1 MNGSLTVTLKKLVIV
16 PVSVMYHLESFFV
29 FESLN
34 IAFPCKTSKL
44 MRFLGFCLFLVAFTV
59 LFVVGVAAAVVV
71 AVVVVVVVVAVIVVV
86 AVVIVVVVVVVVTA
100 AAAAAA
106 VFTCVS
112 DIFVI
117 VFSFL

>member
-71 AVVVVVVVVAVIVVV
+71 VAVVVVVVVVVVIVVV
-86 AVVIVVVVVVVVTA
+86 AVVVVA
-100 AAAAAA
+100 AAV

>member
-59 LFVVGVAAAVVV
+59 LFVVGVAAVVVVV
-71 AVVVVVVVVAVIVVV
+71 AVVVVIVVV
-86 AVVIVVVVVVVVTA
+86 AVVVVA
-100 AAAAAA
+100 AAV

>member
-16 PVSVMYHLESFFV
+16 PVSAMYHLESFFV

-71 AVVVVVVVVAVIVVV
+71 VAVVVVVVIVVV
-86 AVVIVVVVVVVVTA
+86 AVVV
-100 AAAAAA
+100 AAAA
-106 VFTCVS
+106 VAVVFTCVC

>member
-71 AVVVVVVVVAVIVVV
+71 VAVVVVIVVV
-86 AVVIVVVVVVVVTA
+86 AVVVVA
-100 AAAAAA
+100 AAV

>member
-16 PVSVMYHLESFFV
+16 PVTVMYHLESFFV

-71 AVVVVVVVVAVIVVV
+71 AVVVVVVAVIVVV

-106 VFTCVS
+106 AVFTCVS

>member
-71 AVVVVVVVVAVIVVV
+71 VAVVVVVVIVVV
-86 AVVIVVVVVVVVTA
+86 AVVVVA
-100 AAAAAA
+100 AAVAV

>member
-71 AVVVVVVVVAVIVVV
+71 VAVVVIVVV
-86 AVVIVVVVVVVVTA
+86 AVVVVA
-100 AAAAAA
+100 AAV

>member
-1 MNGSLTVTLKKLVIV
+1 MNRSLTVTLKKLVIV
-16 PVSVMYHLESFFV
+16 PVTVMYHLESFFV

-71 AVVVVVVVVAVIVVV
+71 VAVVIVVV
-86 AVVIVVVVVVVVTA
+86 AVVVVA
-100 AAAAAA
+100 AAV

>member
-16 PVSVMYHLESFFV
+16 PVSTMYHLESFFV

-59 LFVVGVAAAVVV
+59 LFVVGVTAAVVVV
-71 AVVVVVVVVAVIVVV
+71 AVVVVIVVV
-86 AVVIVVVVVVVVTA
+86 AVVVVA
-100 AAAAAA
+100 AAV

>member
-71 AVVVVVVVVAVIVVV
+71 VAVVVVVVIVVV
-86 AVVIVVVVVVVVTA
+86 AVVVA
-100 AAAAAA
+100 AAAVAV

>member
-71 AVVVVVVVVAVIVVV
+71 VAVVVVVIVVV
-86 AVVIVVVVVVVVTA
+86 AVVVVA
-100 AAAAAA
+100 AAVAV

>member
-16 PVSVMYHLESFFV
+16 PVTVMYHLESFFV

-71 AVVVVVVVVAVIVVV
+71 VAVVIVVV
-86 AVVIVVVVVVVVTA
+86 AVVVVA
-100 AAAAAA
+100 AAV

>member
-71 AVVVVVVVVAVIVVV
+71 VAVVVV
-86 AVVIVVVVVVVVTA
+86 A
-100 AAAAAA
+100 AAV

>member
-1 MNGSLTVTLKKLVIV
+1 MNRSLTVTLKKLVIV
-16 PVSVMYHLESFFV
+16 PVTVMYHLESFFV

-71 AVVVVVVVVAVIVVV
+71 VAVVVVVVIVVV
-86 AVVIVVVVVVVVTA
+86 AVVVVA
-100 AAAAAA
+100 AVAAA

>member
-16 PVSVMYHLESFFV
+16 PVSAMYHLESFFV

-71 AVVVVVVVVAVIVVV
+71 VAVVVVVVIVVV
-86 AVVIVVVVVVVVTA
+86 AVVVVA
-100 AAAAAA
+100 AVAAA

>member
-59 LFVVGVAAAVVV
+59 LFVVGVAATVVVVVVIVVV
-71 AVVVVVVVVAVIVVV
+71 AVVVVAAV
-86 AVVIVVVVVVVVTA
+86 
-100 AAAAAA
+100 AAA

>member
-29 FESLN
+29 FDSLN

-71 AVVVVVVVVAVIVVV
+71 VAVVVIVVV
-86 AVVIVVVVVVVVTA
+86 AVVVVA
-100 AAAAAA
+100 AAV

>member
-16 PVSVMYHLESFFV
+16 PVSAMYHLESFFV

-34 IAFPCKTSKL
+34 IAFPCKTFKL

-71 AVVVVVVVVAVIVVV
+71 VAVVVVVIVVV
-86 AVVIVVVVVVVVTA
+86 AVVVVA
-100 AAAAAA
+100 AAVAV

>member
-16 PVSVMYHLESFFV
+16 PVSAMYHLESFFV

-71 AVVVVVVVVAVIVVV
+71 VAVVVVVIVVV
-86 AVVIVVVVVVVVTA
+86 AVVVVA
-100 AAAAAA
+100 AAV

>member
-71 AVVVVVVVVAVIVVV
+71 VAVVVVVVIVVV
-86 AVVIVVVVVVVVTA
+86 AVVVVA
-100 AAAAAA
+100 AVAAA

>member
-59 LFVVGVAAAVVV
+59 LFVVGVTAAVVVV
-71 AVVVVVVVVAVIVVV
+71 AVVVVIVVV
-86 AVVIVVVVVVVVTA
+86 AVVVVA
-100 AAAAAA
+100 AAV

>member
-71 AVVVVVVVVAVIVVV
+71 VAVVIVVV
-86 AVVIVVVVVVVVTA
+86 AVVVVA
-100 AAAAAA
+100 AAV

>member
-71 AVVVVVVVVAVIVVV
+71 VAVVVFVVIVVV
-86 AVVIVVVVVVVVTA
+86 AVVVVA
-100 AAAAAA
+100 AAVAV

>member
-71 AVVVVVVVVAVIVVV
+71 VAVIVVIVVV
-86 AVVIVVVVVVVVTA
+86 AVVVVA
-100 AAAAAA
+100 AAV

>member
-71 AVVVVVVVVAVIVVV
+71 VAVVVVVIVVV
-86 AVVIVVVVVVVVTA
+86 AVVVVA
-100 AAAAAA
+100 AAV